1 MLGKKWIR
9 TALSYKAQFLSM
21 ILMIAIGMGIFFGFH
36 AEWYS
41 LKKDTDG
48 FMEQCLYA
56 DYRLYDDAGFS
67 EADIASVRAIDGVE
81 SATRFLSVNAGI
93 KDREQALALTVV
105 EDYVNTRMV
114 VMKGESYDENSDGF
128 YLSDRFAEANGLAL
142 GDSLTVTYRGI
153 ELSGKIVSL
162 IKSAEYMVCVAD
174 SNQLMPDYRSFGFV
188 YVSPQ
193 KLLTALGEVFY
204 PQINVRSGLNQSEFA
219 GSVEEALEKT
229 TLILPKEQHTAYA
242 AAQSEIEEGQTMG
255 TILPCLFLAIGI
267 LTMMTTMHRITVNEK
282 IQIGTLKA
290 LGFKRKRILSHYTS
304 YGFFIGILG
313 SLLAVGLGYG
323 IAALV
328 VNPNQFQGTYFDFP
342 DWNLYFPLYSWLILI
357 AMIVLLTFICFLSVK
372 KMLKGTAADSLRPYV
387 PKRVKPLRI
396 EKTKLWNRFR
406 FGTRWNLR
414 DALRHKSRTTMSLI
428 GVLGCTILLIGG
440 LGMKDTMS
448 DFIRLIDREIYVY
461 ETKVNFAE
469 TASQQETRAFIEAY
483 DADFLAETT
492 CELDG
497 MSVAFDIYELN
508 HDRIRFVDRNNRSVS
523 LDDDGVYI
531 CLRLAD
537 TYSVGDTLRISPYG
551 SDQTYEVR
559 VAGIVRSFMNESVS
573 MTSAYAEKQGIPF
586 RISSAFLSQKAAEIE
601 AADCISGMQ
610 SKQAVMDSYDSF
622 MEIMDMMVLI
632 FVLGAVLLGLIVLY
646 NLGVMSYVE
655 RYRELATL
663 KVVGFKNRKIGRLLI
678 GQNLGLTLIG
688 LLVGIPSGAGVLYL
702 LLQTLAEEYEL
713 KMVIGGTTIL
723 FCTLLTVGVSFLVGF
738 FIARKNR
745 KIDMVEALKGGE

>member
-255 TILPCLFLAIGI
+255 TILPCLF
-267 LTMMTTMHRITVNEK
+267 
-282 IQIGTLKA
+282 
-290 LGFKRKRILSHYTS
+290 
-304 YGFFIGILG
+304 
-313 SLLAVGLGYG
+313 
-323 IAALV
+323 
-328 VNPNQFQGTYFDFP
+328 
-342 DWNLYFPLYSWLILI
+342 WL
-357 AMIVLLTFICFLSVK
+357 
-372 KMLKGTAADSLRPYV
+372 
-387 PKRVKPLRI
+387 
-396 EKTKLWNRFR
+396 
-406 FGTRWNLR
+406 
-414 DALRHKSRTTMSLI
+414 
-428 GVLGCTILLIGG
+428 
-440 LGMKDTMS
+440 
-448 DFIRLIDREIYVY
+448 
-461 ETKVNFAE
+461 
-469 TASQQETRAFIEAY
+469 
-483 DADFLAETT
+483 
-492 CELDG
+492 
-497 MSVAFDIYELN
+497 
-508 HDRIRFVDRNNRSVS
+508 
-523 LDDDGVYI
+523 
-531 CLRLAD
+531 
-537 TYSVGDTLRISPYG
+537 
-551 SDQTYEVR
+551 
-559 VAGIVRSFMNESVS
+559 
-573 MTSAYAEKQGIPF
+573 
-586 RISSAFLSQKAAEIE
+586 SAF
-601 AADCISGMQ
+601 
-610 SKQAVMDSYDSF
+610 
-622 MEIMDMMVLI
+622 
-632 FVLGAVLLGLIVLY
+632 
-646 NLGVMSYVE
+646 
-655 RYRELATL
+655 
-663 KVVGFKNRKIGRLLI
+663 
-678 GQNLGLTLIG
+678 
-688 LLVGIPSGAGVLYL
+688 
-702 LLQTLAEEYEL
+702 
-713 KMVIGGTTIL
+713 
-723 FCTLLTVGVSFLVGF
+723 
-738 FIARKNR
+738 
-745 KIDMVEALKGGE
+745 